1 MKTELEH
8 INPEQ
13 GSSLSLMINP
23 DLSDF
28 FFWHF
33 HPEFE
38 LVFIEGADGNRHVGS
53 HNSRFKGSDLVLI
66 GSYIPHLNFD
76 YGIKTT
82 YEKIVV
88 HMPPDF
94 LKTDFAT
101 TPELASIHQLMEDSK
116 KGVAFGN
123 QTKSQ
128 IGVRLKN
135 LDGLNSF
142 EQFLEMIGILNVLAH
157 ARDKELLHTKPV
169 KNQFNTKDTDRLDRI
184 HDFIDEHYQRRIDIQ
199 EVADLSHLS
208 KPAFC
213 RYFKKMTRLT
223 FTQFVNHYR
232 IDKAKKLLLSGKNV
246 TETCFASGF
255 ESLSYFNRTFKKITG
270 TNPISFR
277 SRYKN

>member
-8 INPEQ
+8 INPEK
-13 GSSLSLMINP
+13 GSSISLMVNP

-38 LVFIEGADGNRHVGS
+38 LVFIEGADGNRHVGN
-53 HNSRFKGSDLVLI
+53 HMSRFKGSDLVLI

-76 YGIKTT
+76 YGIKTS

-88 HMPPDF
+88 HLQPDF
-94 LKTDFAT
+94 LKTAFAT
-101 TPELASIHQLMEDSK
+101 TPELVAIHKLMNLSRQ
-116 KGVAFGN
+116 GVAFDEM
-123 QTKSQ
+123 TKAQ
-128 IGVRLKN
+128 VGPRLKN
-135 LDGLNSF
+135 LALLNRF
-142 EQFLEMIGILNVLAH
+142 EQFLELLDILNILAK
-157 ARDKELLHTKPV
+157 ADNKLLLHPEPV
-169 KNQFNTKDTDRLDRI
+169 KNQFNTRDKDRLDRI
-184 HDFIDEHYQRRIDIQ
+184 YAFIDEHYQRKIEID

-232 IDKAKKLLLSGKNV
+232 IDKSKKLLLSGKNV
-246 TETCFASGF
+246 TETCFSSGF

-270 TNPISFR
+270 MNPISFR
-277 SRYKN
+277 SRYQT

>member
-8 INPEQ
+8 INPEE
-13 GSSLSLMINP
+13 GSSISLMVNP

-38 LVFIEGADGNRHVGS
+38 LVFIEGADGNRHVGN
-53 HNSRFKGSDLVLI
+53 HFSRFIGSDLVLI

-76 YGIKTT
+76 YGIRTP
-82 YEKIVV
+82 YEKVVV
-88 HMPPDF
+88 HIQPGF
-94 LKTDFAT
+94 LKKGFDT
-101 TPELASIHQLMEDSK
+101 TPELIAVHELLTMSK
-116 KGVAFGN
+116 QGIAFGKET
-123 QTKSQ
+123 QKQ
-128 IGVRLKN
+128 IGGRLKK
-135 LDGLNSF
+135 LATLNKF
-142 EQFLEMIGILNVLAH
+142 EQFLELLDILNFLSRVD
-157 ARDKELLHTKPV
+157 DKVLLHSEPV
-169 KNQFNTKDTDRLDRI
+169 KNQFNTRDKDRLDKI
-184 HDFIDEHYQRRIDIQ
+184 YTFIDEHYQRRIDIQ

-213 RYFKKMTRLT
+213 RYFKKITKLT

-232 IDKAKKLLLSGKNV
+232 IDKSKKLLLSGKNV
-246 TETCFASGF
+246 TETCFSSGF

-277 SRYKN
+277 SRYQT

>member
-38 LVFIEGADGNRHVGS
+38 LVFIEGANGNRHVGN
-53 HNSRFKGSDLVLI
+53 HISRFIESDLVLI

-76 YGIKTT
+76 YGIRTA

-88 HMPPDF
+88 HIQPDF
-94 LKTDFAT
+94 LKTAFAT
-101 TPELASIHQLMEDSK
+101 TPELSLIHQLMEDSK
-116 KGVAFGN
+116 KGIAFGN
-123 QTKSQ
+123 HTKSE
-128 IGVRLKN
+128 IGPRLKN
-135 LDGLNSF
+135 LVGLNTF
-142 EQFLEMIGILNVLAH
+142 EQFLEMINILNLLALSK
-157 ARDKELLHTKPV
+157 DKELLHPIPV
-169 KNQFNTKDTDRLDRI
+169 KNQFNTKDKDRLDRI
-184 HDFIDEHYQRRIDIQ
+184 HTFIDEHYQRKIDIQ
-199 EVADLSHLS
+199 EVAELSHLS

-246 TETCFASGF
+246 TETCFSSGF
-255 ESLSYFNRTFKKITG
+255 ESLSYFNRTFKKVTG

-277 SRYKN
+277 SRHHT

>member
-123 QTKSQ
+123 ETKSQ

>member
-13 GSSLSLMINP
+13 GSSISLMVNP

-38 LVFIEGADGNRHVGS
+38 LVFIEGANGNRHVGN
-53 HNSRFKGSDLVLI
+53 HFSRFNGSDLVLI

-76 YGIKTT
+76 YGIRTP
-82 YEKIVV
+82 YEKVVV
-88 HMPPDF
+88 HIQPEF
-94 LKTDFAT
+94 LKRDFET
-101 TPELASIHQLMEDSK
+101 TPELVAIHELMTLSK
-116 KGVAFGN
+116 QGIAFGIET
-123 QTKSQ
+123 QKQ
-128 IGVRLKN
+128 IGDRLKK
-135 LDGLNSF
+135 LAMLNKF
-142 EQFLEMIGILNVLAH
+142 EQFLELLDILNFLSRAD
-157 ARDKELLHTKPV
+157 DKVLLHSEPV
-169 KNQFNTKDTDRLDRI
+169 KNQFNTRDKDRLDKI
-184 HDFIDEHYQRRIDIQ
+184 YAFIDEHYQRRIDIQ

-213 RYFKKMTRLT
+213 RYFKKITKLT

-232 IDKAKKLLLSGKNV
+232 IDKSKKLLLSGKNV
-246 TETCFASGF
+246 TETCFSSGF

-277 SRYKN
+277 SRYQT

>member
-13 GSSLSLMINP
+13 GSSISLMVNP

-38 LVFIEGADGNRHVGS
+38 LVFIEGADGNRHVGN
-53 HNSRFKGSDLVLI
+53 HFSRFNGSDLVLI

-76 YGIKTT
+76 YGIRTP
-82 YEKIVV
+82 YEKVVV
-88 HMPPDF
+88 HIQPEF
-94 LKTDFAT
+94 LKRDFET
-101 TPELASIHQLMEDSK
+101 TPELVAIHELMTLSK
-116 KGVAFGN
+116 QGIAFGIET
-123 QTKSQ
+123 QKQ
-128 IGVRLKN
+128 IGDRLKK
-135 LDGLNSF
+135 LAMLNKF
-142 EQFLEMIGILNVLAH
+142 EQFLELLDILNFLSRAD
-157 ARDKELLHTKPV
+157 DKVLLHSEPV
-169 KNQFNTKDTDRLDRI
+169 KNQFNTRDKDRLDKI
-184 HDFIDEHYQRRIDIQ
+184 YAFIDEHYQRRIDIQ

-213 RYFKKMTRLT
+213 RYFKKITKLT

-232 IDKAKKLLLSGKNV
+232 IDKSKKLLLSGKNV
-246 TETCFASGF
+246 TETCFSSGF

-277 SRYKN
+277 SRYQT